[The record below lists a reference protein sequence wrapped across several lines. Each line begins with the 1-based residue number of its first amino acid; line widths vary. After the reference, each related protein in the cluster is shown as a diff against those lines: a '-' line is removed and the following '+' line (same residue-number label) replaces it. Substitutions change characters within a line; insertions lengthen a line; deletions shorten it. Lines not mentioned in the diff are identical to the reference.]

1 MREPHN
7 TGLQTRAMT
16 DERTMRIS
24 ELKQRVAS
32 ADYRVN
38 EREVASA
45 ILRRPSACRLLLI
58 DPSRLRSPAEHRG
71 RSARVPRLEH
81 P

>member
-1 MREPHN
+1 
-7 TGLQTRAMT
+7 MT
-16 DERTMRIS
+16 DMRTMRIS

-32 ADYRVN
+32 ADYRVD
-38 EREVASA
+38 EREVAGA

-58 DPSRLRSPAEHRG
+58 DLSRLRSG
-71 RSARVPRLEH
+71 VVDRSPSAQARRLGH

>member
-1 MREPHN
+1 MSDK
-7 TGLQTRAMT
+7 G
-16 DERTMRIS
+16 TMRIS

-38 EREVASA
+38 EREVAVA
-45 ILRRPSACRLLLI
+45 ILQRPSACRLLLI
-58 DPSRLRSPAEHRG
+58 DPSRLRWGGGDRGGPAG
-71 RSARVPRLEH
+71 VPRLES